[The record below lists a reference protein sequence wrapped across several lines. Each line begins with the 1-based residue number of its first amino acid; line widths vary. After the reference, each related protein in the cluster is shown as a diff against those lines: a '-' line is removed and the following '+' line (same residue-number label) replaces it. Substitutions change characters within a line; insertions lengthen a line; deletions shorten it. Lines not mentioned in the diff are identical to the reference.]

1 MIKNFP
7 IFVLAEKERKM
18 ESFFCKEIISEQD
31 IKVAFE
37 MYQSNTSYF
46 YTVSKKTPSLEDVK
60 NDKVSV
66 PEGVSLHEL
75 QYGLYTD
82 GTKNIGLIHLL
93 RNYPDNGTVYIGLF
107 LIHGAYHRKGYGKRL
122 MEQIEESIRNTGY
135 RKIRLGV
142 VEENKAVMRFWENL
156 GFSKIETVIGSST
169 SKQEWKVYVMEKDI
183 C

>member
-1 MIKNFP
+1 MKVF
-7 IFVLAEKERKM
+7 
-18 ESFFCKEIISEQD
+18 SYKEIISEQE
-31 IKVAFE
+31 IEEAFKI
-37 MYQSNTSYF
+37 YQSNTSYF
-46 YTVSKKTPSLEDVK
+46 QIVSKKTPSLEDVK

-66 PEGVSLHEL
+66 PEGVPLQHL
-75 QYGLYTD
+75 QYGLYSD
-82 GTKNIGLIHLL
+82 GAKNIGLIHLL
-93 RNYPDNGTVYIGLF
+93 RNYPDNDTVYIGLF

-122 MEQIEESIRNTGY
+122 MGQMEKSMVKSGY
-135 RKIRLGV
+135 KKIRLGV